1 MNPSDLVIY
10 VWEGQADIAER
21 VERCVLNM
29 DVQVVRADALAVPPA
44 ADAGNAI
51 AVVSVSVLEGARF
64 TRQGVEGSFG
74 GMPVLWVS
82 SNLRGANAGTY
93 ATEYSHVLPFDFT
106 GAELRAMLMRILRRL
121 QSTQRQVHR
130 SDDIIAVADCMQR
143 LLHDADTFADCE
155 HSVLIFGETGTGKE
169 RIAERLHERNAHYG
183 TGPFVVVNCGA
194 IPDGLFESLF
204 FGHAKGSFTGAV
216 TAHKGFFEQTNGGT
230 LFLDEIADLPLYQQV
245 KLLRVL
251 EERTVTR
258 LGSASPVRLDFRLV
272 AATNKSLRALVH
284 EGKFRADLFF
294 RLAVIELQIPSL
306 EERGEADKLAIF
318 HAILR
323 NVVGAD
329 LMEQLGEPPFFIMD
343 MVAQMYFPG
352 NVRELRNLTERI
364 GVAARQTQDWM
375 AQGATERILRQAQSL
390 SATTFPVDAEDTEPL
405 LADRSN
411 WDQDERN
418 RVIAALNANEWK
430 RQQTA
435 SQLGISR
442 KVLWEKM
449 RKYQIS
455 DGEPEVP
462 VSPATPATSTSD
474 L

>member
-1 MNPSDLVIY
+1 MDELVIY

-21 VERCVLNM
+21 VERCVVNLG
-29 DVQVVRADALAVPPA
+29 VSVIRADGMSLPV
-44 ADAGNAI
+44 DSSELGQAI

-64 TRQGVEGSFG
+64 TRQGVEGTF

-82 SNLRGANAGTY
+82 ANQRENSPGSY

-106 GAELRAMLMRILRRL
+106 GAELRAMLVRILRRM
-121 QSTQRQVHR
+121 QSHQRPMQR
-130 SDDIIAVADCMQR
+130 SDEMIAVADCMQQ
-143 LLHDADTFADCE
+143 LLRDVDTFADCE
-155 HSVLIFGETGTGKE
+155 HSVLIFGETGVGKE
-169 RIAERLHERNAHYG
+169 RIAERLHERNGRHG
-183 TGPFVVVNCGA
+183 QGPFVVVNCGA

-216 TAHKGFFEQTNGGT
+216 TAHKGFFEQANGGT
-230 LFLDEIADLPLYQQV
+230 LFLDEIADLPAYQQV

-258 LGSASPVRLDFRLV
+258 LGSANPVRLDFRLV
-272 AATNKSLRALVH
+272 TATNKSLRELVR
-284 EGKFRADLFF
+284 EGSFRADLFF

-318 HAILR
+318 NSILHK
-323 NVVGAD
+323 VVGEE
-329 LMEQLGEPPFFIMD
+329 LMRELGEPPFFVLNS
-343 MVAQMYFPG
+343 VAQMYFPG
-352 NVRELRNLTERI
+352 NVRELRNLAERI
-364 GVAARQTQDWM
+364 GVAARQTRDW
-375 AQGATERILRQAQSL
+375 AGDGATQRILESAQNL
-390 SATTFPVDAEDTEPL
+390 SAATFLAETPAGDTV

-411 WDQDERN
+411 WDLDERN
-418 RVIAALNANEWK
+418 RIISALHANDWK
-430 RQQTA
+430 RQNTA
-435 SQLGISR
+435 QQLGISR

-462 VSPATPATSTSD
+462 ASI
-474 L
+474 